1 MPAAG
6 VSMKAAPLKTPPRRA
21 GSGKR
26 EKGRTTRRGESDD
39 DVERHLDR
47 ECDERDDVDCDDNDH
62 DSKTAWREAVL
73 NSRSCWSRAADGL
86 LAPKPAPVTGAHE
99 RDRSVQSSD
108 PIVEPS
114 VPKGRVVR
122 IVFWERYPG
131 SARASVAPAAFS
143 L

>member
-47 ECDERDDVDCDDNDH
+47 ECDERDDVDHDDH
-62 DSKTAWREAVL
+62 HPETAWCEAL
-73 NSRSCWSRAADGL
+73 FNSRSCWSRAPDEL
-86 LAPKPAPVTGAHE
+86 LSPKPP
-99 RDRSVQSSD
+99 
-108 PIVEPS
+108 PIPEPTNEIVRCS
-114 VPKGRVVR
+114 HRMLSLSLQCLKVV
-122 IVFWERYPG
+122 
-131 SARASVAPAAFS
+131 
-143 L
+143 